1 MLFLQ
6 LVAQLPFLCNRT
18 GRVVQ
23 MAVAFLTRRVQGPDE
38 DDWGNLRSVVK
49 YLNRTKIDSYA

>member
-1 MLFLQ
+1 
-6 LVAQLPFLCNRT
+6 
-18 GRVVQ
+18 